1 MLEKIGTKLKS
12 ALGLLKGKEKR
23 TKNRRGIPVIKLGP
37 NRRWIIFLWV
47 LLMISVILGIYNN
60 FTAVDTKTVIE
71 KQIVEEKLKDTNAL
85 ESFVEEFAAAYHSWS
100 NTAGDIKTREDKISG
115 YMTEDLAKVNKG
127 MVTTDCPTEANV
139 QDVHIWSLSEITAGE
154 YDISYS
160 VTQEL
165 TEGGNTAGE
174 DISDLAEPAEGAE
187 ASSGDRKAAVTET
200 ENFFTVRVHMSEDG
214 SMVIIRNPTACAA
227 FRKSSYV
234 PAEKETDGSVNA
246 KTSAEIEEFLNT
258 FFGLYPSATAKEL
271 SYYVKDGALPA
282 IGKDYVFAGME
293 RAVYYEEDGQ
303 IKAEVYVT
311 YLDQEAKIS
320 QVFQYRL
327 ILEKEDNWKITGAE

>member
-1 MLEKIGTKLKS
+1 MLKKIGTKLKS
-12 ALGLLKGKEKR
+12 ALGFLKGKEKR
-23 TKNRRGIPVIKLGP
+23 TKNRRGVPVVKLGP

-47 LLMISVILGIYNN
+47 LLVISIILGIYNN

-85 ESFVEEFAAAYHSWS
+85 ESFVKEFAVVYHSWS
-100 NTAGDIKTREDKISG
+100 NIAGSIAAREDEISE
-115 YMTEDLAKVNKG
+115 YMTEDLVKVNKG
-127 MVTTDCPTEANV
+127 MITTDCPTEASV

-174 DISDLAEPAEGAE
+174 DISNSTELTEGE
-187 ASSGDRKAAVTET
+187 DASVSDHTVAVTET
-200 ENFFTVRVHMSEDG
+200 ESFFSVRVHIDENG
-214 SMVIIRNPTACAA
+214 SMAIIRNPTACAA
-227 FRKSSYV
+227 VQKSSYV
-234 PAEKETDGSVNA
+234 PAVRDTDGSVDA

-271 SYYVKDGALPA
+271 SYYVKDGALPVIA
-282 IGKDYVFAGME
+282 KDYVYAGLE

-303 IKAEVYVT
+303 MKAEINVK
-311 YLDQEAKIS
+311 YLDQEAKIA
-320 QVFQYRL
+320 QTFQYRL
-327 ILEKEDNWKITGAE
+327 ILKKDDNWKITGTE